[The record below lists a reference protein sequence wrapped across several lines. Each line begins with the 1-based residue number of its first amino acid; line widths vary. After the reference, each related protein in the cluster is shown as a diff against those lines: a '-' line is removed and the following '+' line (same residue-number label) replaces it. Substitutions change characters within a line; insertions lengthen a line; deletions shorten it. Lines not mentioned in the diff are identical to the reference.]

1 MLVNKSSIYNHMT
14 INRMNSFR
22 RKQLLNE
29 IYNQDNFIF
38 EVDISNEDRIDKIQN
53 DMTNLYNNDWIIM
66 IFNKIDSLQ
75 IPSLTKLINISSLPN
90 LSYLFLD

>member
-1 MLVNKSSIYNHMT
+1 MLVNKSSVYNHMT

-75 IPSLTKLINISSLPN
+75 IPSLTKLLDVSILPN
-90 LSYLFLD
+90 LSHLFLD

>member
-38 EVDISNEDRIDKIQN
+38 EVDISNEDRIDKI
-53 DMTNLYNNDWIIM
+53 
-66 IFNKIDSLQ
+66 
-75 IPSLTKLINISSLPN
+75 
-90 LSYLFLD
+90 